1 MSFSS
6 VQFLIFFPIVV
17 ILYFL
22 IPYKLRWIWLL
33 IASYYFYIS
42 YNPKYVAL
50 IFTTTIITY
59 IIGLLMEKANLIK
72 DKKRS
77 IKVKK
82 FLVFLSVSSNIG
94 ILALFKYYNF
104 FSTSLIHFFSK
115 FNISV
120 HMPTFDFLLPVG
132 ISFYTFQALSYTI
145 DVYRQDV
152 KVEKN
157 LGRYALFVSFFPQLL
172 SGPIQKS
179 KNFIHQID
187 ERHYF
192 DYNRVKNGVIL
203 MMWGY
208 FQKTMVA
215 DRIGQL
221 VNTVYSSPGNYKG
234 FEIVIATVF
243 FGFQLYCD
251 FSAYS
256 NIAIGAAQ
264 VMGFS
269 LSKNFE
275 RPYFSKSI
283 REFWRRWHMSLT
295 SWFMDYLYFP
305 LGGSRCSK
313 LRKHFNVMVVFVISG
328 LWHGAGFTFLIWG
341 LLHGTYYIIEDMLK
355 PVKNKFIKR
364 FNIKTNIFI
373 YKLIQVIIT
382 FGLVDFAWLFFRANS
397 FKSSLVLIKNMVY
410 FNPEIFINGSLYKLG
425 LDHLNFLVAI
435 LSLVIVLIVD
445 LFQRREGIS
454 DKLLTKN
461 IVFRWSLYLASVLI
475 ILIFGA
481 YGSDYN
487 VEQFIYSQF

>member
-1 MSFSS
+1 
-6 VQFLIFFPIVV
+6 
-17 ILYFL
+17 
-22 IPYKLRWIWLL
+22 
-33 IASYYFYIS
+33 
-42 YNPKYVAL
+42 
-50 IFTTTIITY
+50 
-59 IIGLLMEKANLIK
+59 
-72 DKKRS
+72 
-77 IKVKK
+77 
-82 FLVFLSVSSNIG
+82 
-94 ILALFKYYNF
+94 
-104 FSTSLIHFFSK
+104 
-115 FNISV
+115 
-120 HMPTFDFLLPVG
+120 
-132 ISFYTFQALSYTI
+132 
-145 DVYRQDV
+145 
-152 KVEKN
+152 
-157 LGRYALFVSFFPQLL
+157 
-172 SGPIQKS
+172 
-179 KNFIHQID
+179 
-187 ERHYF
+187 
-192 DYNRVKNGVIL
+192 
-203 MMWGY
+203 
-208 FQKTMVA
+208 
-215 DRIGQL
+215 
-221 VNTVYSSPGNYKG
+221 
-234 FEIVIATVF
+234 
-243 FGFQLYCD
+243 
-251 FSAYS
+251 
-256 NIAIGAAQ
+256 
-264 VMGFS
+264 
-269 LSKNFE
+269 
-275 RPYFSKSI
+275 
-283 REFWRRWHMSLT
+283 MSLT

>member
-1 MSFSS
+1 
-6 VQFLIFFPIVV
+6 
-17 ILYFL
+17 
-22 IPYKLRWIWLL
+22 
-33 IASYYFYIS
+33 
-42 YNPKYVAL
+42 
-50 IFTTTIITY
+50 
-59 IIGLLMEKANLIK
+59 
-72 DKKRS
+72 
-77 IKVKK
+77 
-82 FLVFLSVSSNIG
+82 
-94 ILALFKYYNF
+94 
-104 FSTSLIHFFSK
+104 
-115 FNISV
+115 
-120 HMPTFDFLLPVG
+120 
-132 ISFYTFQALSYTI
+132 
-145 DVYRQDV
+145 
-152 KVEKN
+152 
-157 LGRYALFVSFFPQLL
+157 
-172 SGPIQKS
+172 
-179 KNFIHQID
+179 
-187 ERHYF
+187 
-192 DYNRVKNGVIL
+192 
-203 MMWGY
+203 MWGY

>member
-59 IIGLLMEKANLIK
+59 IIGLLMEKSNLIK

-104 FSTSLIHFFSK
+104 FSTSLIHFLSK